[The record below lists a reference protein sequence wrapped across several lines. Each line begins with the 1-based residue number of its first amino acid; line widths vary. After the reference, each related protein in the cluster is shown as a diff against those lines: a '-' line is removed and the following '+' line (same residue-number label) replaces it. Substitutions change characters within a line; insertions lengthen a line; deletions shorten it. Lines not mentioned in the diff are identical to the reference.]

1 MNQNDNSFNILFF
14 NFKGGSGK
22 TTNSS
27 ICASYLDNCT
37 LIEVSK
43 LNQLSSRINSNN
55 SYKSVQT
62 DIDNEIEFKNLL
74 ISTGNKVID
83 VEVTKLDIFHKTMLV
98 NDIYK
103 LIDLLIIPV
112 MDGHDDFLITM
123 KYLASLNSIIP
134 SHKIMF
140 SFNRYNEHEY
150 TSMEEQF
157 ESFFLN
163 RDIILQE
170 YGIDLNDESNYFV
183 LKEAKAIKKARKE
196 GRTFHSFANEDFEAI
211 TIQQRSEP
219 DYTKRLEITIKRN
232 LIHTYQFFE
241 KTYIYPMME
250 KINKKISN
258 NNQ

>member
-43 LNQLSSRINSNN
+43 INQLSSRIDSDN

-112 MDGHDDFLITM
+112 MDGHDDFLIAM
-123 KYLASLNSIIP
+123 KYLASLNSIVA

-150 TSMEEQF
+150 SNIEEQF

-163 RDIILQE
+163 KDIILQE
-170 YGIDLNDESNYFV
+170 YGVDLNDQSNYFV
-183 LKEAKAIKKARKE
+183 LKDSIAIKRARKE
-196 GRTFHSFANEDFEAI
+196 GRTFHSQANEDLGAI
-211 TIQQRSEP
+211 TNQQRSEL
-219 DYTKRLEITIKRN
+219 DNSKRLELGKKRS
-232 LIHTYQFFE
+232 LINSSQLFE
-241 KTYIYPMME
+241 KNYIFSMME
-250 KINKKISN
+250 KINKKIKN
-258 NNQ
+258 KL

>member
-1 MNQNDNSFNILFF
+1 MNQNDKSFNILFF

-43 LNQLSSRINSNN
+43 INQLSSRIDSSN

-123 KYLASLNSIIP
+123 NYLASWNSIIP

-140 SFNRYNEHEY
+140 SFNCYNEHEY
-150 TSMEEQF
+150 SNIEEQF

-183 LKEAKAIKKARKE
+183 LKDSRAVKKARKE
-196 GRTFHSFANEDFEAI
+196 GRTFHSFANEDLGAI
-211 TIQQRSEP
+211 TNQQRSEL
-219 DYTKRLEITIKRN
+219 DNSKRLELGKKRS
-232 LIHTYQFFE
+232 LINSSQLFE
-241 KTYIYPMME
+241 KNYIFPMME
-250 KINKKISN
+250 KINKKIKN
-258 NNQ
+258 KL